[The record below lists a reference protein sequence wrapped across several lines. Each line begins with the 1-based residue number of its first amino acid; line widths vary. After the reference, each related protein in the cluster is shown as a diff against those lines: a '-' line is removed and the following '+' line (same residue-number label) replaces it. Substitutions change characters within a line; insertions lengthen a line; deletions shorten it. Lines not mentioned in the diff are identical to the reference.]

1 MSSKFAKTFLTS
13 TINAFYTEVET
24 FLKSKNFENI
34 PSVDEFLQFIEFQ
47 PEQKRAKRSTAAPT
61 RGKVGAKDS
70 DSKSD
75 SPKNSDS
82 KDTESKDSDANES
95 NEPESKRG
103 NSKRASPRDTDEK
116 CTFVGARGGK
126 CKSVAKKDCGGMC
139 KKHFDQAAGASE
151 SLGEKTEKKA
161 SRAKSTVKTNK
172 GLSSVVSKA
181 LDDSD
186 KEDDEAETNVVQ
198 TRRTKPI
205 DKDSKE
211 SKDSKDSKSDKE
223 SKTESKKSYVPI
235 TFNRD
240 STTFVYDEE
249 ADDGF
254 VYKKGDYETV
264 YAIRHRGVAV
274 KPTRVQIEEIKK
286 AGKSVGSIEEND
298 R

>member
-13 TINAFYTEVET
+13 TITSFYTEVET
-24 FLKSKNFENI
+24 FLKSKNFDNI
-34 PSVDEFLQFIEFQ
+34 PPVDEFLQFIEFQ

-70 DSKSD
+70 DSKTD

-82 KDTESKDSDANES
+82 KDADSKDAES
-95 NEPESKRG
+95 NESDSKRT
-103 NSKRASPRDTDEK
+103 NSKRASPRDSTDEK

-126 CKSVAKKDCGGMC
+126 CKSVAKKDCNGMC
-139 KKHFDQAAGASE
+139 KKHFDQSAGASE
-151 SLGEKTEKKA
+151 SSGEKTEKKA

-205 DKDSKE
+205 EKE
-211 SKDSKDSKSDKE
+211 SKDSKETKE
-223 SKTESKKSYVPI
+223 SKADKGAESKKSYVPI

-240 STTFVYDEE
+240 STSFVYDEE

-286 AGKSVGSIEEND
+286 AGKSVGSLEEND